1 MNEVTIEAK
10 NLTKSYRK
18 LLAVDNVSF
27 KIYKEEFLV
36 GLNSAGKTIIVD
48 ILDCL
53 RNPTNGFA
61 KVLCYKII
69 TQEKVLNK
77 FKN

>member
-27 KIYKEEFLV
+27 KIYKEEF
-36 GLNSAGKTIIVD
+36 
-48 ILDCL
+48 
-53 RNPTNGFA
+53 F
-61 KVLCYKII
+61 
-69 TQEKVLNK
+69 
-77 FKN
+77 